1 MKTFK
6 YTLIFFSVISIFIAC
21 KKEPI
26 EFTPPDTALGNVSIE
41 FEHTVGTSPLT
52 LNSVTYT
59 NANGDN
65 YTVSKFAY
73 YVSAIKLT
81 RADGQNFDIPVNYY
95 LIDAANSSSHKITIN
110 NIPPGEYTGVSYIL
124 GVDST
129 RNVSG
134 AQTGALDP
142 ANGMFWSWS
151 SGYIFLKM
159 EGNSP
164 QSTASGNQL
173 RFHIGGFRDA
183 NNTNAIRKI
192 NPSFDGKKLVVK
204 EGETSGIHITCDIN
218 KMFASPNIINFAS
231 MNTVHMPGMNALK
244 VADNY
249 VNMFTVSDIHNH

>member
-1 MKTFK
+1 MKTLK
-6 YTLIFFSVISIFIAC
+6 YIFSALIAVSIFTAC
-21 KKEPI
+21 KKEKI
-26 EFTPPDTALGNVSIE
+26 EFTPPEMSLGSVELE
-41 FEHTVGTSPLT
+41 FEHKVGSSSLT
-52 LNSVTYT
+52 LNSATYT
-59 NANGDN
+59 NTNGDN

-73 YVSAIKLT
+73 YVSAVKLS
-81 RADGQNFDIPVNYY
+81 RADGQSFNIPVEYY

-110 NIPPGEYTGVSYIL
+110 NIPPGEYTGLSFTL

-134 AQTGALDP
+134 SQTGALDP
-142 ANGMFWSWS
+142 ANGMFWSWNT
-151 SGYIFLKM
+151 GYIFLKM

-183 NNTNAIRKI
+183 NNTNAIRTV
-192 NPSFDGKKLVVK
+192 NPSFNGNKLIVK
-204 EGETSGIHITCDIN
+204 EKTSSGVHLQVDVN
-218 KMFASPNIINFAS
+218 KMFQSPNLVSFAS